1 MQLTAWYRVTPAG
14 NGKPRPPWHSRRAS
28 LASFLV
34 ALGRLPDAR
43 LAYVADGG
51 VPDELADLVAG
62 SQVVQVRG
70 GSAPASFR
78 RLLDV
83 AVPQATG
90 DGLVWF
96 AEDDYVYA
104 PEALERVVEAAVAR
118 PEADYLGVYT
128 PDNAAWHARARSQPG
143 RRLPEQRVDVGG
155 TAWRRTW
162 DSTSTYGLRE
172 QALRED
178 ARLLRLWTHCGGP
191 WDHTTVSAVQG
202 VPPYDPRHLYGDL
215 FLRPSRASAGRV
227 LTRPLLRAAADLSA
241 LSRGRTWLAPVEDLA
256 THVEPGHLS
265 PARDWAAIAEAA
277 LSPR

>member
-1 MQLTAWYRVTPAG
+1 MQLTAWYRVTPTS
-14 NGKPRPPWHSRRAS
+14 NGKPRPDWFSRRAA

-34 ALGRLPDAR
+34 ALGRLPDVR

-62 SQVVQVRG
+62 SRVVPVRG

-83 AVPQATG
+83 AVPHATG

-104 PEALERVVEAAVAR
+104 PEALERVVAAAVAR
-118 PEADYLGVYT
+118 PGADYLGVYT
-128 PDNAAWHARARSQPG
+128 PDNADWHARTPSQPG
-143 RRLPEQRVDVGG
+143 RRLPEQHVEVDG

-162 DSTSTYGLRE
+162 DSTSTYGVRE
-172 QALRED
+172 RALRED
-178 ARLLRLWTHCGGP
+178 ARLLRLWTHLGGP

-202 VPPYDPRHLYGDL
+202 VPPYDLRHLHADL

-227 LTRPLLRAAADLSA
+227 LTRPLLRAVADLSA
-241 LSRGRTWLAPVEDLA
+241 LSRERAWLAPVEDLA

-265 PARDWAAIAEAA
+265 AARDWPAIAAAA
-277 LSPR
+277 LR